1 MAPQSPW
8 KNPHAESL
16 IGSIRRDCLN
26 RMRQSNYRVD
36 RGGGWD
42 YRLRAAQAEGVSSAS
57 R

>member
-1 MAPQSPW
+1 MGAWQAQALAPYAACGEGRNHTVEG
-8 KNPHAESL
+8 K
-16 IGSIRRDCLN
+16 
-26 RMRQSNYRVD
+26 RQRNYRVD